1 MTELVPT
8 DTNPRDLIQR
18 LADELDHYRQ
28 LLMDDR
34 RETHAL
40 ANEARAYLA
49 KPVSDGPAVLGSREP
64 ASVIT
69 YSTSKE
75 LLERIETL
83 EAAAQKHI
91 VETSANILALA
102 SRIDALESA
111 KRQASEVLDVS
122 DLPQLTPEQAQKL
135 KDLTRCYRNH
145 LGLNE

>member
-1 MTELVPT
+1 MTDL
-8 DTNPRDLIQR
+8 NARDLIQR
-18 LADELDHYRQ
+18 LADELDHYKK

-49 KPVSDGPAVLGSREP
+49 KSESDGPAVLGSREP

-102 SRIDALESA
+102 SRIEALELA
-111 KRQASEVLDVS
+111 KRQSSKVLDLS
-122 DLPQLTPEQAQKL
+122 DLPQWTPEQVQNL
-135 KDLTRCYRNH
+135 QDLLGTYRNH
-145 LGLNE
+145 LGLND